1 MTGPRF
7 CLLLDAGGGLMA
19 LLFWPVEASV
29 ISVGCTRAAGVVVIG
44 IVAVCIVVATLVAA
58 GMVAGGN

>member
-19 LLFWPVEASV
+19 LLFWPVEAV
-29 ISVGCTRAAGVVVIG
+29 ISVGRTRAAGVVVIG
-44 IVAVCIVVATLVAA
+44 IVAVGIVVATLVAA